1 MNDDVSSSQMCFE
14 LEFGDE
20 EFQLNHEDYGVSDD
34 EHLGILIEKETHLCF
49 KKDQALVSDE
59 WMKRARTDAIN
70 WILKTRAA
78 LGFRLQTAYLSVT
91 YFDRF
96 ISTRSINSEKHWAIR
111 LLSLA
116 CLSLA
121 AKMEECN
128 VPGLPD
134 FQLEEDYCF
143 ESKVIQRMELFV
155 LTTLEWDMA
164 IITPFDFLPYLIP
177 RLCNESQPNNILYKA
192 TMQLIFTTMK
202 EVNLMDHKPSFIAT
216 SATLVALDQK
226 LTIEDVELKIKSI
239 PQHMR
244 FLELKGVFDCYN
256 IVQRLYIER
265 TRRDKLL
272 HTPGSSLIRSKP
284 LDMTENSLVN
294 SATMSKRRR
303 LTFDDD
309 KQGCDGNGS
318 DSTKENPKL

>member
-1 MNDDVSSSQMCFE
+1 MDDGVSSSQMCFE

-20 EFQLNHEDYGVSDD
+20 EVQLSLEDYGVSED
-34 EHLGILIEKETHLCF
+34 EHLGILIEKEIHLCF

-59 WMKRARTDAIN
+59 WMKRARIDAII

-111 LLSLA
+111 LLSVA
-116 CLSLA
+116 CISIA

-128 VPGLPD
+128 VPCLPE
-134 FQLEEDYCF
+134 FQLEDYCF

-164 IITPFDFLPYLIP
+164 IVTPFVFLPYFIP
-177 RLCNESQPNNILYKA
+177 KLCNESQPNNILYKT

-202 EVNLMDHKPSFIAT
+202 EVNLMDRKPSVIAT
-216 SATLVALDQK
+216 SATLVALDQQ
-226 LTIEDVELKIKSI
+226 LTIEDVELKINSI
-239 PQHMR
+239 PQHRR
-244 FLELKGVFDCYN
+244 FLELKDVFDCYN
-256 IVQRLYIER
+256 IIQRLYKER

-272 HTPGSSLIRSKP
+272 HTPGSSPILSKP
-284 LDMTENSLVN
+284 IDMTENSLVN

-309 KQGCDGNGS
+309 KQGGDGNGS